1 MKKVS
6 KKQIDSFFESKR
18 FAIAG
23 VSRDPKKFGRQ
34 VFTDLRKKGFD
45 IVPINPALNEVDG
58 ETCYKAVDE
67 IPADID
73 SLLILTPKTQTDII
87 LRQAIRKGIKNIWV
101 QQMSETADTLRIAEE
116 YEKEIISGK
125 CIYMFAEPVQ
135 SVHKFHRTLV
145 KIFGRL
151 PK

>member
-1 MKKVS
+1 MNKVS
-6 KKQIDSFFESKR
+6 KKQIDSFFESRR

-23 VSRDPKKFGRQ
+23 VSRNPKKFGRQ

-45 IVPINPALNEVDG
+45 IVPINPAMSELDG
-58 ETCYKAVDE
+58 ETCYKSVDE
-67 IPADID
+67 IPGDID
-73 SLLILTPKTQTDII
+73 SLLILTPKTQTDLI

-101 QQMSETADTLRIAEE
+101 QQMSDTDDTLRIAEE

-125 CIYMFAEPVQ
+125 CVYMFAEPVQ
-135 SVHKFHRTLV
+135 SVHKFHRTLM

>member
-1 MKKVS
+1 MNKVS
-6 KKQIDSFFESKR
+6 KKQIDSFFTSRR

-34 VFTDLRKKGFD
+34 VFTDLRKKGLD
-45 IVPINPALNEVDG
+45 IVPINPAVSEIDG
-58 ETCYKAVDE
+58 ETCYKSVDD
-67 IPADID
+67 IPGDID
-73 SLLILTPKTQTDII
+73 SLLILTPKAQTDII

-101 QQMSETADTLRIAEE
+101 QQMSDTEDTLRIAEE
-116 YEKEIISGK
+116 YEREIISGK

-135 SVHKFHRTLV
+135 SVHKFHRTLM